1 MARHKRYAFPPA
13 KHIALIVGCLITAEL
28 KPGHTSALTSIAQ
41 TPSIP
46 LRASISVTGSLRGF
60 LLAKDSLIKS
70 SHACHPIAGQ
80 GAAAWR
86 GSALPEYESLSNPGK
101 LWANV
106 TKGF

>member
-1 MARHKRYAFPPA
+1 MDGRTD
-13 KHIALIVGCLITAEL
+13 G
-28 KPGHTSALTSIAQ
+28 
-41 TPSIP
+41 
-46 LRASISVTGSLRGF
+46 GF

-70 SHACHPIAGQ
+70 SHASHPIAGQ

-86 GSALPEYESLSNPGK
+86 GSALSEYESVSSPGK